1 VPSNGGDYDRF
12 DCGPL
17 RGYPMYALP
26 ALVLVALAVAAGT
39 TSPRFAGYSASRHHR
54 RWLFLAGKITLM
66 LPIVLFGT
74 LALQAVVGTEPNA
87 ARSRRN

>member
-1 VPSNGGDYDRF
+1 
-12 DCGPL
+12 
-17 RGYPMYALP
+17 MYALP

-54 RWLFLAGKITLM
+54 RWLFLAGKIVLMLM